1 MGGSTSKPIKPIALR
16 DLYTDLK
23 SYNTLHGKRKTNL
36 RDRLVVTV
44 QKIQKM
50 ADDDV
55 KKIKGDVRHDEAL
68 YRKWGTY
75 WAKYRFDLERITQ
88 KKVNIE
94 GKLLPLEVKKQY
106 PYNPSKAKR
115 MYDYFI
121 IK

>member
-16 DLYTDLK
+16 DLYTYLK
-23 SYNTLHGKRKTNL
+23 SYNTLHGKIKTIL

-88 KKVNIE
+88 KKVKISEN
-94 GKLLPLEVKKQY
+94 LLPLEVKKQY
-106 PYNPSKAKR
+106 PISKAKR